1 MFESI
6 STPTRPN
13 WMLRVAFAAVI
24 VALGAGFV
32 SLWRM
37 TQMPLRS
44 YKGPLPPLSEAQS
57 ELANR
62 LQTHVKYLSVTIGER
77 NIHRAGSLQST
88 TDYLRSNLVQ
98 TRC

>member
-1 MFESI
+1 MFESLSSPI
-6 STPTRPN
+6 RPN
-13 WMLRVAFAAVI
+13 WMLRIASAALA

-57 ELANR
+57 DLSDRLAV
-62 LQTHVKYLSVTIGER
+62 HVRHMSETIGER
-77 NIHRAGSLQST
+77 NIRRAG
-88 TDYLRSNLVQ
+88 R
-98 TRC
+98 